1 MNDRVWEEEYK
12 NQSKLVT
19 KHDEPQAFF
28 LRFLKFYKKNVN
40 KNLEGLK
47 VYDAGCGTGRNSI
60 HLAQMGADCTGR
72 DISRSAINL
81 ASQRASEL
89 DLEINFQ
96 VRDIGEKNDF
106 ADSSFDLVLD
116 LTSSNSLNN
125 KKREIFL
132 SEVYRTMKKGAW
144 LFTRTLCLDGDR
156 NAKNLLKKF
165 PGKELGTYIMPGL
178 GLTEK
183 VFSKEEFVK
192 DYSKYFSVKKII
204 KESGYTKFSK
214 QSFKRNFILA
224 YMQKK

>member
-1 MNDRVWEEEYK
+1 MNDRVWENEYK

-60 HLAQMGADCTGR
+60 HLAQMGADCSGY
-72 DISRSAINL
+72 DISKSAIEL
-81 ASQRASEL
+81 ARQRASEL
-89 DLEINFQ
+89 NLEINFQ
-96 VRDIGEKNDF
+96 TRDIGEKNDF
-106 ADSSFDLVLD
+106 TDSYFDLVLD
-116 LTSSNSLNN
+116 LTSSNSLNI
-125 KKREIFL
+125 KKRDVFL
-132 SEVYRTMKKGAW
+132 SEVYRTMKKGSW
-144 LFTRTLCLDGDR
+144 LFTRTLCLDGDK

-165 PGKELGTYIMPGL
+165 PGKEVGTYIMPGL
-178 GLTEK
+178 GLSEK
-183 VFSKEEFVK
+183 VFLRDEFVK
-192 DYSKYFSVKKII
+192 EYSKYFSIEKII
-204 KESGYTKFSK
+204 KESGYTKFSN